1 MSFQGVEIHKITRQI
16 PSLVLHLV
24 GKRERNSY
32 SLWGA
37 CECILGFHL
46 FFQPFSIRAWR
57 VHHKHSSVCDWEM
70 QDKLVWIQTSLYF
83 FTPSSVCLPGLQ
95 DYFFLGKVYS
105 WEYLA
110 KETGK
115 VWLCFL
121 VDNWYYVQHQWLAL
135 LCWNLA
141 IGDVMELIWLL
152 EGNRCLFTGTA
163 AGPGLWVGF
172 FCCRNAGVL
181 IRYSD

>member
-1 MSFQGVEIHKITRQI
+1 M
-16 PSLVLHLV
+16 
-24 GKRERNSY
+24 
-32 SLWGA
+32 
-37 CECILGFHL
+37 
-46 FFQPFSIRAWR
+46 
-57 VHHKHSSVCDWEM
+57 
-70 QDKLVWIQTSLYF
+70 
-83 FTPSSVCLPGLQ
+83 CLPGLQ

-115 VWLCFL
+115 VWPCVL
-121 VDNWYYVQHQWLAL
+121 VDNWYYVQHQWLA

-163 AGPGLWVGF
+163 AGPGLWVVF

-181 IRYSD
+181 IRYFD

>member
-1 MSFQGVEIHKITRQI
+1 MSVTERCKINLCGYKRVFI
-16 PSLVLHLV
+16 SLLPPLC
-24 GKRERNSY
+24 
-32 SLWGA
+32 A
-37 CECILGFHL
+37 CQVYRI
-46 FFQPFSIRAWR
+46 I
-57 VHHKHSSVCDWEM
+57 
-70 QDKLVWIQTSLYF
+70 
-83 FTPSSVCLPGLQ
+83 
-95 DYFFLGKVYS
+95 FFLGKVYS

-115 VWLCFL
+115 VWPCVL

-163 AGPGLWVGF
+163 AGPGLWVVFFVVEMLGF
-172 FCCRNAGVL
+172 
-181 IRYSD
+181 